1 MRKIGFGPF
10 YLPLFCEYSR
20 KQIEQGN
27 QEIFFE
33 HFAYETVKMYADYI
47 HEIHLNLNFNDKL
60 QLFEL
65 ACFIHR
71 KEMIKVTNSTKFSP
85 GRIQPK
91 FQFFV
96 TNLNLPNFHGIEQ
109 IILNSDLFPKIN
121 YHI

>member
-71 KEMIKVTNSTKFSP
+71 KEMIKVTNSTKF
-85 GRIQPK
+85 RIFNQ
-91 FQFFV
+91 
-96 TNLNLPNFHGIEQ
+96 NLNSSSQ
-109 IILNSDLFPKIN
+109 IPFYLTSMP
-121 YHI
+121 